1 MKNVRR
7 QSAFTLVELLM
18 VVAVIGML
26 LAFVVPNAR
35 NFKASRELTN
45 GGNAVVD
52 MVNHARRIAMTENV
66 LSALIFIKEKA
77 ADGTDISRRYI
88 LYQQLAD
95 RSGWKPVSRWENLPV
110 GVYVSGSDSEIYFT
124 EQVSLAPPLPSLR
137 RGGDT
142 YIAGSYVYQVFLP
155 NGALLLNANREPRE
169 LHLRLEDD
177 IEGTNYFN
185 IIINSNT
192 GIPVIRR
199 P

>member
-1 MKNVRR
+1 MKKVWRKTG
-7 QSAFTLVELLM
+7 FTLVELLM
-18 VVAVIGML
+18 VVAIIGML

-45 GGNAVVD
+45 GGNAIVD

-77 ADGTDISRRYI
+77 ADGTDISRRYV

-110 GVYVSGSDSEIYFT
+110 GVFVSGTGSEIYFA

-137 RGGDT
+137 RGSDT
-142 YIAGSYVYQVFLP
+142 YSAGSYVYQIFLP
-155 NGALLLNANREPRE
+155 NGALLLNGNRDPRE

-177 IEGTNYFN
+177 PQGTNYFN
-185 IIINSNT
+185 IVINSNT